1 MRASVCLILVKR
13 LFEKP
18 DRGRRR
24 LQIGHEGTY
33 FIMVKKL
40 NSMRLLDT
48 YNVAYEVMC
57 FPPHIHSA
65 TGVANFFNLPLDM
78 VYKTL
83 VVIPPHGKPLL
94 VLVAGDREIHLR
106 QLAQTLGIKRLRM
119 ATQKEA
125 ESLTGLKVGGISAL
139 AIQHRGFP
147 VYIDRAA
154 TRRDKLLVSAGQRGI
169 DLCLKTTDLIH
180 ITDAALVEATPKTT

>member
-1 MRASVCLILVKR
+1 
-13 LFEKP
+13 
-18 DRGRRR
+18 
-24 LQIGHEGTY
+24 
-33 FIMVKKL
+33 MVKKL

-48 YNVAYEVMC
+48 HDVAYEVMC

-65 TGVANFFNLPLDM
+65 TGVATFFNLPPDM

-83 VVIPPHGKPLL
+83 VVLPPQGKPLL
-94 VLVAGDREIHLR
+94 VLVASDREIHLR

-139 AIQHRGFP
+139 ALQHRGFP

-154 TRRDKLLVSAGQRGI
+154 THHDKLLVGAGRRGI
-169 DLCLKTTDLIH
+169 DLCLKTTDLIN
-180 ITDAALVEATPKTT
+180 ITGATLIEAPPKTS